1 MLETGSSTKKMYGT
15 KNREWTLPHVRCQLQ
30 VNFFLQ
36 GFRAKRVLN
45 SHTFKSDCKPSQ
57 GEISHI

>member
-30 VNFFLQ
+30 VHFFY
-36 GFRAKRVLN
+36 RVLGL
-45 SHTFKSDCKPSQ
+45 KEC
-57 GEISHI
+57 